1 MTNAGID
8 IPYMDPMGDVA
19 TTRQWAVK
27 AALAWAYLCHLV
39 QMSNEKKGPKR
50 LFRGFVGD
58 QKQKQPSYMFF
69 FSKNRGIPKMD
80 CL

>member
-1 MTNAGID
+1 MGTYIYHTSMTNVGID

-39 QMSNEKKGPKR
+39 QMSNEKKGVQGICWGSKAKTTQ
-50 LFRGFVGD
+50 LYVFFL
-58 QKQKQPSYMFF
+58 QK
-69 FSKNRGIPKMD
+69 
-80 CL
+80 